1 VSAASPAE
9 IPWSTT
15 AADRQALAQRSDWTG
30 INGLEQLWQP
40 LARLYGDSP
49 ALDAPHARPAVRLS
63 FRQLHQGIETAAAG
77 FAALGVRPGEVVA
90 LFAENGPRWLL
101 ADQGLMRLGAADA
114 VRGSA
119 APVEELRYILRD
131 CGAVALV
138 VESASLLEKLALAS
152 QPAGPLRLVVL
163 LEGERGDAAAAG
175 ATEQV
180 DAATEQVDAATEQ
193 VGTATGTGPTL
204 VSWAELLA
212 LGETALA
219 SPGATTPW
227 PAADPSRIAT
237 ILYTSG
243 TTGEPKGVP
252 LSHANLLHQLRCLGV
267 AVQPNPGD
275 RVVSVLPIW
284 HAYERSAEYFLLSCG
299 CQQTYTNLKQMRA
312 DLGRVRPQYLIS
324 VPRLWEA
331 LLGGFEDA
339 LAAMAS
345 RRQLLIRA
353 ALANSRAY
361 CLRRRQ
367 GLDLTLVPEPPLQR
381 LLAALEAGLRW
392 PLHRLATALIWPQV
406 RKQLVGGELRLA
418 ISGGG
423 ALAIHVD
430 GFFEAIGIELLVGY
444 GLTETS
450 PVLTCRRRWINRRG
464 SAGQP
469 LPGTAIKVVD
479 LESRSPL
486 PQGGR
491 GLVLAKGPQVMTG
504 YWHKPEATAK
514 ALDAEGWFDTGDLGY
529 LLADGS
535 LVLSGR
541 AKDTIV
547 LSSGENIEPGPLE
560 ECLVACSLVE
570 QVMLVGQD
578 RKSLGAL
585 VVPRPEA
592 LQAYAREL
600 GLRLP
605 HHLAEPAQAPS
616 TAAPATAAP
625 ATASPGTASP
635 VNAASD
641 TAALY
646 KAITSRLNRR
656 LAARP
661 GGRAEERLAG
671 VALVQPFS
679 LENGLLTQ
687 TLKQRRDRIASRD
700 AAAIDSIYAPRA

>member
-9 IPWSTT
+9 IPWSAT
-15 AADRQALAQRSDWTG
+15 AADRQALAQRSDWNG
-30 INGLEQLWQP
+30 LSGLEQLWEP

-131 CGAVALV
+131 SGAVALV
-138 VESASLLEKLALAS
+138 VESESLLEKLALAS
-152 QPAGPLRLVVL
+152 QPAGPLRLVVV
-163 LEGERGDAAAAG
+163 LEGERGEAAAATG
-175 ATEQV
+175 
-180 DAATEQVDAATEQ
+180 Q

-204 VSWAELLA
+204 ASWAELMA
-212 LGETALA
+212 LGESALT

-361 CLRRRQ
+361 GLRRRQ
-367 GLDLTLVPEPPLQR
+367 CLDLTLVPEQPPQR

-406 RKQLVGGELRLA
+406 RRQLVGGELRLA

-430 GFFEAIGIELLVGY
+430 GFFEAIGVELLVGY

-450 PVLTCRRRWINRRG
+450 PVLTCRRRWANRRG

-479 LESRSPL
+479 PDSRSPL
-486 PQGGR
+486 PQGSR
-491 GLVLAKGPQVMTG
+491 GLVLAQGPQVMAG
-504 YWHKPEATAK
+504 YLNKPEATAK
-514 ALDAEGWFDTGDLGY
+514 ALDAQGWFDTGDLGY

-570 QVMLVGQD
+570 QVMVVGQD

-592 LQAYAREL
+592 LRDYAREL
-600 GLRLP
+600 GLPLP
-605 HHLAEPAQAPS
+605 VENLPAENPPAENLPAEPASA
-616 TAAPATAAP
+616 TATAALN
-625 ATASPGTASP
+625 TAPLNTAGL
-635 VNAASD
+635 D
-641 TAALY
+641 TAALR
-646 KAITSRLNRR
+646 KAITGRLNRR

-661 GGRAEERLAG
+661 GSRADERLAG
-671 VALVQPFS
+671 VALVEPFS

-700 AAAIDSIYAPRA
+700 AAAIDSIYAPRAQG